1 MKDLKV
7 FLNSLARL
15 HLKFFFCSCC
25 FFFIRKQI
33 ALHPP
38 LIKHNPLSQYCILL
52 QSKSNQPRGENQKGA
67 SDIFGEME
75 IYTSNE
81 SS

>member
-1 MKDLKV
+1 M
-7 FLNSLARL
+7 
-15 HLKFFFCSCC
+15 
-25 FFFIRKQI
+25 IYKQKKYVRRNI
-33 ALHPP
+33 
-38 LIKHNPLSQYCILL
+38 S
-52 QSKSNQPRGENQKGA
+52 RGENQKGV